1 MLASPAWL
9 AVIVQVPVA
18 IAVIVAPL
26 VPLTVHLVGVV
37 LANRIGLLD
46 APPVAVMVSV
56 PPTWKGVVAAGFRAV
71 MVWSALVMVKLSLT
85 WLALSSMAVE
95 SSK

>member
-1 MLASPAWL
+1 MA
-9 AVIVQVPVA
+9 
-18 IAVIVAPL
+18 
-26 VPLTVHLVGVV
+26 
-37 LANRIGLLD
+37 D
-46 APPVAVMVSV
+46 APPVAVMVKV
-56 PPTWKGVVAAGFRAV
+56 PPTWKGAVAAGFRAV